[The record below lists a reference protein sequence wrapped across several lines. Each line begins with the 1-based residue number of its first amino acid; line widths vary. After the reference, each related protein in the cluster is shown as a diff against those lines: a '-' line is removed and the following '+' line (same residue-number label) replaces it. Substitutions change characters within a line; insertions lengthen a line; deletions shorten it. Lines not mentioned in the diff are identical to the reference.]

1 MAIYDLPR
9 NVADI
14 NPFIDSFQHLYIPIH
29 PLVAPWPPRSIQGK
43 MLIVISE
50 SRRPRRN
57 SVRYPVNA
65 G

>member
-1 MAIYDLPR
+1 M
-9 NVADI
+9 
-14 NPFIDSFQHLYIPIH
+14 PIH
-29 PLVAPWPPRSIQGK
+29 PLGAPWPPRSIQGK

-65 G
+65 GLELLAPPTLGERRHRGLARRLQ